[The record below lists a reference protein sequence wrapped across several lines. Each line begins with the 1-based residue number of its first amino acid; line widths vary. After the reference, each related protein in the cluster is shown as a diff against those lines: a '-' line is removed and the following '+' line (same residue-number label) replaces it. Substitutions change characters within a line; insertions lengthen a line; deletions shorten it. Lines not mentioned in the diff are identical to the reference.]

1 MFADALRAEVND
13 CRTHV
18 GELKES
24 MGDLVEMIEAHT
36 IEAHALRAEVNDGRT
51 EVGDLRRTMGDL
63 VELVEAHSTEA
74 RRTRM
79 LIEAMKDTMDGMR
92 TKLMEIEHF
101 ITFQQ
106 WRSSQ

>member
-24 MGDLVEMIEAHT
+24 MGDPVEMIEAHT
-36 IEAHALRAEVNDGRT
+36 IEAHALRAEVNEGRT

-74 RRTRM
+74 RRTRTI
-79 LIEAMKDTMDGMR
+79 IEAMK
-92 TKLMEIEHF
+92 ESIASHP
-101 ITFQQ
+101 Q
-106 WRSSQ
+106 WL

>member
-13 CRTHV
+13 CRTDV
-18 GELKES
+18 GVLKES

-36 IEAHALRAEVNDGRT
+36 IEAHALRAEVNEGRT

-74 RRTRM
+74 RRTRTMIEVMTDM
-79 LIEAMKDTMDGMR
+79 LYEMR
-92 TKLMEIEHF
+92 TKIMEIEHTV
-101 ITFQQ
+101 TFQQ
-106 WRSSQ
+106 ESH